1 MDLSKAIRIKQLS
14 KKLGG
19 RSRSSIYID
28 VAEGRLPP
36 PFKLGG
42 SAYFDEAEVDAYL
55 ERQFAEQRAA
65 REAAQ

>member
-1 MDLSKAIRIKQLS
+1 MDLSTKLRIGDLR

-19 RSRSSIYID
+19 RGTSTIYTD
-28 VAEGRLPP
+28 VKEGRLPP

-42 SAYFDEAEVDAYL
+42 TTFWDEAEVDAYL

-65 REAAQ
+65 RESAQ